1 LCVKM
6 HDVGS
11 TSVRDREKLTIGRKT
26 EVLNLV
32 VLDPRETHNLTL
44 QSGIGNEMKD
54 AVKVGCER

>member
-1 LCVKM
+1 M